1 MRNKFD
7 YLVQQITSNVDDTL
21 IVSETKLDNSFPV
34 GQFLIDR
41 YGPPIRL
48 DRDIHGER
56 LMFFLGRISHVNSYL
71 RGKNNGNFLRRNKFM
86 KNLMVA
92 LLLLQ
97 PK

>member
-21 IVSETKLDNSFPV
+21 IVSEAKLDNSFPV

-71 RGKNNGNFLRRNKFM
+71 RGKKPWKFFM
-86 KNLMVA
+86 
-92 LLLLQ
+92 
-97 PK
+97 